1 MSAEESFEAEQRE
14 WLAQQFDEIP
24 ASVSVLKPSE
34 WAEQKRYLPAQ
45 VTPMPGPFRF
55 DVTPYLAEIVDCFS
69 LESPVRQVSVMKGV
83 QLCLTSGVLENLIGY
98 LIDHVRTA
106 PAMWIT
112 ADSELASNRLGSH
125 VIPMLQHSGLA
136 HLIQSADEGNARK
149 SGKTEKKVEWEGG
162 GYLLPL
168 GANNEAKLRSV
179 PVEWM
184 LRDEVDGWPLTVGKD
199 GDPIKLSAD
208 RTAAYE
214 SSSKTLDIST
224 PTIVGQS
231 RISELYAQG
240 DQRKYYV
247 CCLNPD
253 CRAPQ
258 ELRWRDVDEATG
270 VVSGIVWDLEDGRLV
285 PGSVRYLCRV
295 CGHPHVNDDKT
306 HLLDPKNGA
315 EWRPTAQPTRPQHRS
330 YHLNA
335 LYSPVGMQ
343 TWEAL
348 VEKWLEAWDPVN
360 NRARDNAK
368 LQVFYNN
375 VLGRPFELRG
385 EKVRLDA
392 VSLHRRAA
400 FKYGEIP
407 NEFARKYCGS
417 QILLLTAAIDVHG
430 DHLPFAVFG
439 WCRDGRAFLI
449 HYERLG
455 FQEGKS
461 VGDTNQLDDPATWG
475 AARAAID
482 GPGYVSDD
490 GKRYRIQLTLVD
502 SGYRSDHVYNFA
514 AEYAAGVNPV
524 KGREWQAKNVTEREF
539 SSFVT
544 PTGVTAFLVTVDRY
558 KDRISAALKR
568 EWDGLDLQPVGMF
581 NAPVDCTEKQL
592 RELTVETKVPKPGS
606 SGGYEWRRPSGA
618 ANELWD
624 LYVYNRAALDLIAW
638 DVCRNQWQLK
648 EVDWPAFWQFCE
660 QQTPYFEAA

>member
-1 MSAEESFEAEQRE
+1 MLSGESFEAEQRE
-14 WLAQQFDEIP
+14 WLAQQFELIP
-24 ASVSVLKPSE
+24 STVLALKPSE
-34 WAEQKRYLPAQ
+34 WAEQKRYLPPQ
-45 VTPMPGPFRF
+45 VGPMPGPYRF
-55 DVTPYLAEIVDCFS
+55 DVAPYLVEVVDCFS
-69 LESPVRQVSVMKGV
+69 LDSPVRQVSVMKGV
-83 QLCLTSGVLENLIGY
+83 QLCLTTGVLENLIGY

-112 ADSELASNRLGSH
+112 ADAELAANRLGSH

-136 HLIQSADEGNARK
+136 HLIQSADAGNARK

-199 GDPIKLSAD
+199 GDPIKLTAD

-224 PTIVGQS
+224 PTLVGQS
-231 RISELYAQG
+231 RITELHAQG
-240 DQRKYYV
+240 DQRKYFV
-247 CCLNPD
+247 CCLNPE

-258 ELRWRDVDEATG
+258 ELRWREVDQAG
-270 VVSGIVWDLEDGRLV
+270 VVSGIVWDMADGRLV
-285 PGSVRYLCRV
+285 PGSVRYLCQS

-315 EWRPTAQPTRPQHRS
+315 EWRPTATPARPQHRS
-330 YHLNA
+330 YHLSA

-343 TWEAL
+343 TWETL

-360 NRARDNAK
+360 NRARDNSK

-375 VLGRPFELRG
+375 VLGKAFELRG
-385 EKVRLDA
+385 ERVRLDS

-400 FKYGEIP
+400 FRFGEIP
-407 NEFARKYCGS
+407 NEFARKHCGS
-417 QILLLTAAIDVHG
+417 KILLLTAAIDVHG
-430 DHLPFAVFG
+430 DQLPFAVFG
-439 WCRDGRAFLI
+439 WCRDRRAFLI
-449 HYERLG
+449 EYERLR
-455 FQEGKS
+455 
-461 VGDTNQLDDPATWG
+461 GDTNQLDDAGTWG
-475 AARAAID
+475 EARKRIEGD
-482 GPGYVSDD
+482 GYVADD
-490 GKRYRIQLTLVD
+490 KSRYRIQLTLVD
-502 SGYRSDHVYNFA
+502 SGYRSDHVYRFA

-524 KGREWQAKNVTEREF
+524 KGREWQAKNVTEKEF

-558 KDRISAALKR
+558 KDRLSASLRR
-568 EWDGLDLQPVGMF
+568 EWDGMDLQPVGLF
-581 NAPVDCTEKQL
+581 NAPVDVTEKQL
-592 RELTVETKVPKPGS
+592 RELTVETKVPKPGAG
-606 SGGYEWRRPSGA
+606 GGYEWRRPSGA

-624 LYVYNRAALDLIAW
+624 LYVYNAAALDLIAW
-638 DVCRNQWQLK
+638 DVCRNQLK
-648 EVDWPAFWQFCE
+648 LPTVDWAAFWEYCE
-660 QQTPYFEAA
+660 QHRPYFQAA